1 VKARV
6 WKRAKDAWVLIVDGE
21 DRTGKRKQRWTTY
34 RTKGEAE
41 AALVAFLKADQHV
54 VVGSKMTVEEWLD
67 VWLRDYLIDLKKKT
81 RENYRDH
88 TKRWRALI
96 GHIKLERLHAPAIQ
110 EAISA
115 LLRTDLKPS
124 TISANCRC
132 LHIALE
138 QAVRSGLIATNPC
151 KGIRVPKAARKQV
164 IPLQATQ
171 VAQILEQMSGSHFY
185 MPTLI
190 SAVTGAR
197 RGECLALRWRD
208 VDMERGTI
216 SIVESKTDRGRRMS
230 TLPPFAVKELR
241 AEQKRQAANKLKY
254 GTRYQHNDLVCC
266 REDGSPV
273 SEQSVSEKFHRVV
286 KKLKVQATFHDLRHT
301 HASMLLRAGVSPK
314 VIQERLGHANISE
327 TLDTYSHLYEGM
339 QAEIAGV
346 VEGLLAAD
354 CKSQISQ

>member
-1 VKARV
+1 
-6 WKRAKDAWVLIVDGE
+6 
-21 DRTGKRKQRWTTY
+21 
-34 RTKGEAE
+34 
-41 AALVAFLKADQHV
+41 
-54 VVGSKMTVEEWLD
+54 
-67 VWLRDYLIDLKKKT
+67 
-81 RENYRDH
+81 
-88 TKRWRALI
+88 
-96 GHIKLERLHAPAIQ
+96 
-110 EAISA
+110 
-115 LLRTDLKPS
+115 
-124 TISANCRC
+124 
-132 LHIALE
+132 
-138 QAVRSGLIATNPC
+138 VRSGLIATNPC

-339 QAEIAGV
+339 QAEIAGI